1 MGSKPTS
8 HPHTHPPKPCGQTTP
23 FLNAVRLYTPIH
35 PSTIHP
41 HTLTPIHSPMTNP
54 WLPLCLI
61 GVAALGLSP
70 LLAQSVPSPFDDPSN
85 WVSIPFTEE
94 DGAAFVPADLARSAN
109 PLGGSVRAIINDD
122 GRTPMLSDR
131 YPWSAI
137 GRVDWVNDRGD
148 VVSACTGTLVG
159 VDLVLT
165 NAHCLIDEATDEP
178 TAYRLRFQPNLRRG
192 RADVSAQVVDY
203 TYGDSPYT
211 GLAADDWALL
221 RLNQPLGDTYGYL
234 GWRSLDFTD
243 DALVEETAG
252 KVSIVGYAGD
262 FPTERLRN
270 FGEPGE
276 TAGLSDGCS
285 VLLVVSDGDL
295 ADTLIH
301 DCDTNAGASGGP
313 ILGQFDDGEHYIVG
327 LHSGS
332 ITLLESITL
341 PSGDSTDILN
351 RGVQVQRWAE
361 TAAALR

>member
-1 MGSKPTS
+1 
-8 HPHTHPPKPCGQTTP
+8 
-23 FLNAVRLYTPIH
+23 
-35 PSTIHP
+35 
-41 HTLTPIHSPMTNP
+41 MTNP

-192 RADVSAQVVDY
+192 AGRCQRP
-203 TYGDSPYT
+203 GG
-211 GLAADDWALL
+211 GLHLWG
-221 RLNQPLGDTYGYL
+221 QPLY
-234 GWRSLDFTD
+234 R
-243 DALVEETAG
+243 AG
-252 KVSIVGYAGD
+252 
-262 FPTERLRN
+262 
-270 FGEPGE
+270 
-276 TAGLSDGCS
+276 
-285 VLLVVSDGDL
+285 
-295 ADTLIH
+295 
-301 DCDTNAGASGGP
+301 GG
-313 ILGQFDDGEHYIVG
+313 
-327 LHSGS
+327 
-332 ITLLESITL
+332 
-341 PSGDSTDILN
+341 
-351 RGVQVQRWAE
+351 
-361 TAAALR
+361 